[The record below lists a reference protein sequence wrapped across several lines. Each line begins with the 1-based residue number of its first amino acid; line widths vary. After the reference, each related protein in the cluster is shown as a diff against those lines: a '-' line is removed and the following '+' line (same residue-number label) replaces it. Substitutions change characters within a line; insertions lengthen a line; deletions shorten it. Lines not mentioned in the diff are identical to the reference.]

1 MFFGPSYKVNVI
13 TGSALG
19 NAAFANKAVND
30 LLTTQSG
37 ILTNSGGDFF
47 GEFCIS
53 VASSPTNCRS
63 MGEDPFIHPY
73 NHAKC
78 SPDCA
83 RNLPC

>member
-1 MFFGPSYKVNVI
+1 
-13 TGSALG
+13 
-19 NAAFANKAVND
+19 
-30 LLTTQSG
+30 
-37 ILTNSGGDFF
+37 
-47 GEFCIS
+47 
-53 VASSPTNCRS
+53 